1 MLQAELRRSFWSDLG
16 DQNVDGNVDSK
27 HCSQVSEVN
36 GTLSGTEPEATYILG
51 KNVHVSW
58 NF

>member
-27 HCSQVSEVN
+27 YYSQVSEAN

-51 KNVHVSW
+51 KNVHVS
-58 NF
+58 